1 MASIK
6 TIEKLLEKYE
16 NAETTL
22 QEEQQLKNYF
32 TEETVAPHLEVYK
45 PMFAYFLH
53 TQNETFTK
61 DIPLKPKKTTI
72 LYQWIS
78 VAAVAVLMLGILI
91 PNILGPSQEE
101 IEQRA
106 LAMET
111 YNKTMEALSL
121 VSLGMNEG
129 KQQLNTLAMV
139 SDNFNQGIEEA
150 SRLSEFSKTTNK
162 IFKNK

>member
-1 MASIK
+1 MVLNNIENL
-6 TIEKLLEKYE
+6 IEKYN

-22 QEEQQLKNYF
+22 AEETQLRAYF
-32 TEETVAPHLEVYK
+32 TGEDVAPHLEHYK
-45 PMFAYFLH
+45 PMFLYFS
-53 TQNETFTK
+53 QSQQEQYTK
-61 DIPLKPKKTTI
+61 DVPLKPKRTK
-72 LYQWIS
+72 LYQWIA
-78 VAAVAVLMLGILI
+78 VAAVAVLMLGII
-91 PNILGPSQEE
+91 VPNILGPSQEE

>member
-1 MASIK
+1 
-6 TIEKLLEKYE
+6 
-16 NAETTL
+16 
-22 QEEQQLKNYF
+22 
-32 TEETVAPHLEVYK
+32 
-45 PMFAYFLH
+45 
-53 TQNETFTK
+53 
-61 DIPLKPKKTTI
+61 

-78 VAAVAVLMLGILI
+78 VAAVAVLMLGII
-91 PNILGPSQEE
+91 VPNILGPSQEE

-129 KQQLNTLAMV
+129 KQQLNTLTMV

>member
-1 MASIK
+1 MVLNS
-6 TIEKLLEKYE
+6 IEKLIEKYD
-16 NAETTL
+16 NAETSL
-22 QEEQQLKNYF
+22 AEEAQLRAYF
-32 TEETVAPHLEVYK
+32 TSDNVAPHLEYYK
-45 PMFAYFLH
+45 PMFVYFAQS
-53 TQNETFTK
+53 QNEQYTK
-61 DIPLKPKKTTI
+61 DVPLKPKRTI

-78 VAAVAVLMLGILI
+78 VAAVAVLMLGII
-91 PNILGPSQEE
+91 VPNILGPSQEE

-129 KQQLNTLAMV
+129 KQQLNTLTMV

>member
-1 MASIK
+1 MVLNS
-6 TIEKLLEKYE
+6 IEKLIEKYD
-16 NAETTL
+16 NAETSL
-22 QEEQQLKNYF
+22 AEEAQLRAYF
-32 TEETVAPHLEVYK
+32 TSDNVAPHLEHYK
-45 PMFAYFLH
+45 PIFVYFAQS
-53 TQNETFTK
+53 QNEQYTK
-61 DIPLKPKKTTI
+61 DVPLKPKRTI

-78 VAAVAVLMLGILI
+78 VPAVAVLMLGII
-91 PNILGPSQEE
+91 VPNILGPSQEE

-129 KQQLNTLAMV
+129 KQQLNTLTMV